1 MFSMVV
7 LHFILISKCICS
19 KSRLIKAYC
28 VSKVF
33 AADLFHPLSLPVK
46 GKWNY
51 HVLEDDNK
59 KKEKKIILVS
69 LEYKGALKL

>member
-1 MFSMVV
+1 MLI
-7 LHFILISKCICS
+7 LHFSLISKCICP

-33 AADLFHPLSLPVK
+33 AVDLFHPVSLAVK

-69 LEYKGALKL
+69 FGIQGSP